1 VSPLGSVPGAF
12 TPIDNTRSIK
22 DYLTLYDFSGFTGN
36 VIVPAGYAFQ
46 SLPTGS
52 TPALAPPP
60 PAGFDWSFIPN
71 VTIYKILTTEDPP
84 CCSQPGP
91 SVFAFSVESTFGGFA
106 RSLGFFA
113 ADATTNAPGLP
124 ADNTGVSNVG
134 NVEVPFPSHGD
145 PRCAFE
151 PTNCVV
157 PEPGTVLLVVSGL
170 IALGIYR
177 RRQG

>member
-1 VSPLGSVPGAF
+1 
-12 TPIDNTRSIK
+12 
-22 DYLTLYDFSGFTGN
+22 
-36 VIVPAGYAFQ
+36 
-46 SLPTGS
+46 
-52 TPALAPPP
+52 
-60 PAGFDWSFIPN
+60 
-71 VTIYKILTTEDPP
+71 
-84 CCSQPGP
+84 
-91 SVFAFSVESTFGGFA
+91 VFVFSVESTFGELDW
-106 RSLGFFA
+106 SLGFFA